1 MNRITIG
8 SHQNLTDASA
18 VAAPYALF
26 RNGHVHLDLPLQQGL
41 QRIQGRLISKSQN
54 ILDIQHA
61 AVGDGLGLLVAAVGV
76 IARYILSIPD
86 NRHHVGVVSGDAD
99 GGRGLIDK
107 AGQFQVECVGCIHF
121 LNDKLTAF
129 QEGTD
134 GHLVIGCEDS
144 QHLQHP
150 LRASRYDTGR
160 DRCFQTVEAAGCR
173 YYDTLDVLND
183 IAAELGTDLLPA
195 TVAFESDGSTD
206 LLYAKSIEYTGQ
218 ASGNPK
224 VAFTFEHLLSKV
236 YLKVTNN
243 STAAGKYSFLVKNIK
258 VNAPKT
264 AGTYT
269 IANKTWSATAG
280 NYTFADITVAGGTAD
295 AECAA
300 EQLIIPGSATI
311 SFDVD
316 ILVNGTLV
324 STTPYTYSTTL
335 AAANAYSFNI
345 QVSVGEPIKFTVEND
360 PTWTKNGDV
369 NIN

>member
-1 MNRITIG
+1 M
-8 SHQNLTDASA
+8 LA
-18 VAAPYALF
+18 VAALVSCSNEEVLEIKKGEA
-26 RNGHVHLDLPLQQGL
+26 
-41 QRIQGRLISKSQN
+41 ISFGNAFVDNVTRATDPS
-54 ILDIQHA
+54 
-61 AVGDGLGLLVAAVGV
+61 LGTTANPFNAFNVWGTVKGNSDLVAIFANDNVTGTVGANSTWTCTSKTQYWINGAKYNFAALV
-76 IARYILSIPD
+76 
-86 NRHHVGVVSGDAD
+86 N
-99 GGRGLIDK
+99 
-107 AGQFQVECVGCIHF
+107 AGKV
-121 LNDKLTAF
+121 
-129 QEGTD
+129 
-134 GHLVIGCEDS
+134 
-144 QHLQHP
+144 
-150 LRASRYDTGR
+150 
-160 DRCFQTVEAAGCR
+160 
-173 YYDTLDVLND
+173 TLG
-183 IAAELGTDLLPA
+183 ADLLPA
-195 TVAFESDGSTD
+195 TVEEFTSNGSTD
-206 LLYAKSIEYTGQ
+206 LLYAKSDEYTGQ
-218 ASGNPK
+218 ATGNPK
-224 VAFTFEHLLSKV
+224 VEFTFEHLLSKV

-264 AGTYT
+264 DGTYT

-280 NYTFADITVAGGTAD
+280 DYTFADITVAGGAAN

-369 NIN
+369 TIN

>member
-1 MNRITIG
+1 M
-8 SHQNLTDASA
+8 LA
-18 VAAPYALF
+18 VAALVSCSNEEVLEVDKGEAIAFGDAFVDNATRATDPSLGTTAK
-26 RNGHVHLDLPLQQGL
+26 PLTTFNVWGTVK
-41 QRIQGRLISKSQN
+41 GNSN
-54 ILDIQHA
+54 
-61 AVGDGLGLLVAAVGV
+61 LVAIFANNIVTGSVGEG
-76 IARYILSIPD
+76 STW
-86 NRHHVGVVSGDAD
+86 
-99 GGRGLIDK
+99 
-107 AGQFQVECVGCIHF
+107 ECTNTTQYWITGAKYNF
-121 LNDKLTAF
+121 AA
-129 QEGTD
+129 
-134 GHLVIGCEDS
+134 LVN
-144 QHLQHP
+144 
-150 LRASRYDTGR
+150 ASE
-160 DRCFQTVEAAGCR
+160 V
-173 YYDTLDVLND
+173 
-183 IAAELGTDLLPA
+183 ELGTDLLPA

-206 LLYAKSIEYTGQ
+206 LLYAKSIEYTGL

-311 SFDVD
+311 SFNVD

-324 STTPYTYSTTL
+324 STTPYTHSTTL

-345 QVSVGEPIKFTVEND
+345 QVSVGEPIQFTVETN
-360 PTWTKNGDV
+360 PTWTENGDV
-369 NIN
+369 TIN

>member
-1 MNRITIG
+1 MLAVSALVSCSNEEVLEVDKGEAISFGNAFVDNATRATDPSLG
-8 SHQNLTDASA
+8 TTAKPLTTFNVWGTVKGNS
-18 VAAPYALF
+18 
-26 RNGHVHLDLPLQQGL
+26 N
-41 QRIQGRLISKSQN
+41 
-54 ILDIQHA
+54 
-61 AVGDGLGLLVAAVGV
+61 LVAIFANNIVTGSVGEG
-76 IARYILSIPD
+76 STW
-86 NRHHVGVVSGDAD
+86 
-99 GGRGLIDK
+99 
-107 AGQFQVECVGCIHF
+107 ECTNTTQYWITGAKYNF
-121 LNDKLTAF
+121 AA
-129 QEGTD
+129 
-134 GHLVIGCEDS
+134 LVN
-144 QHLQHP
+144 
-150 LRASRYDTGR
+150 ASE
-160 DRCFQTVEAAGCR
+160 VK
-173 YYDTLDVLND
+173 
-183 IAAELGTDLLPA
+183 LGTDLLPA

-280 NYTFADITVAGGTAD
+280 DYTFADITVAGGTAD